1 MKKARII
8 IPLLIIIVSVA
19 FVFFDTSNQTIE
31 DVINQDAATGSISP
45 VEYKIDSIEFN
56 NVIVYLY
63 KAQDGRFGYATIK
76 KDGNSYSLCTIANI
90 DNQMLLDKKE
100 IIDTYS
106 HQGLNFTYGIVVN
119 PKDVV
124 YEYDGNEYALN
135 IIDTESAQIG
145 IFLFFS

>member
-31 DVINQDAATGSISP
+31 DVINQDAATGNISP
-45 VEYKIDSIEFN
+45 VEHEIDSIEFN

-63 KAQDGRFGYATIK
+63 KAQDGRIGYATIK

-119 PKDVV
+119 PEDVV